1 VWAVLSLGGTTDNMQ
16 LNKPFSAMQTERM
29 TERTDLITP
38 AGATHR
44 HDPSPQMYVGK
55 RVHMVGIGGAGM
67 EALAALLLRWGA
79 VVSGSDQACGE
90 ATDRLVR
97 AGATVH
103 IGHAAGHLPEQAE
116 LVVAS
121 AAVPADNSE
130 LTAARQ
136 RGTSVLS
143 YAQMLGEAMRLKS
156 GIAVAG
162 THGKSTTTALTAFL
176 LREAGL
182 DPSFVVGARVDQ
194 LGGGSAAGEGQ
205 HFVAEACE
213 YQKSFLHLRPRYAV
227 ILNIEED
234 HLDYYSGLDQIVEAF
249 ADFADTCS
257 PNGLV
262 VAHGDDPTV
271 RQALEGK
278 SCTVET
284 FGLGKNVVWQAV
296 NVRDRQG
303 YYAFDLLR
311 HGGKVLSTQLGI
323 PGRHNVLN
331 ASAAAAVA
339 WQCGVGPEA
348 IADGLSRFGGVSR
361 RLSLRGQGRGIVVA
375 DDYAHHPT
383 EIRATLEAARQAYRP
398 ARLWAIFQPHQHSRT
413 RFLLEQFASSF
424 SGADIVI
431 VPDIYFVRDSEQERA
446 TICAADLVAR
456 LCRHGREA
464 RYCESFDAIVAF
476 VKHES
481 REGDLILTMGA
492 GDIWKVADEL
502 VCWLG

>member
-1 VWAVLSLGGTTDNMQ
+1 MRVMLSLAGTTDNMQ
-16 LNKPFSAMQTERM
+16 LNKLSSAMQTERM
-29 TERTDLITP
+29 TEQTDRVTP
-38 AGATHR
+38 ACETRR
-44 HDPSPQMYVGK
+44 HDASPETYAGK
-55 RVHMVGIGGAGM
+55 RVHMVGMGGAGM

-79 VVSGSDQACGE
+79 VVSGSDQAASE
-90 ATDRLVR
+90 ATDRLMR
-97 AGATVH
+97 AGAKVN
-103 IGHAAGHLPEQAE
+103 IGHAADHLPDKVE

-121 AAVPADNSE
+121 AAIPSDNLE
-130 LTAARQ
+130 LTAARL
-136 RGTSVLS
+136 RGTPLLS
-143 YAQMLGEAMRLKS
+143 YAQMLGEAMRLRS

-182 DPSFVVGARVDQ
+182 DPSFVVGAQVDQ
-194 LGGGSAAGEGQ
+194 LGGGSAAGGGE

-213 YQKSFLHLRPRYAV
+213 YQKSFLYLRPRYAV

-234 HLDYYSGLDQIVEAF
+234 HLDYYSGLDQIIEAF

-257 PNGLV
+257 PDGLV
-262 VAHGDDPTV
+262 VAHGDDLTV
-271 RQALEGK
+271 GQALEGT
-278 SCTVET
+278 SRTVET
-284 FGLGKNVVWQAV
+284 FGLGKKVVWQAV

-311 HGGKVLSTQLGI
+311 HGQKVLSTQLGI

-331 ASAAAAVA
+331 ASAVAAVA
-339 WQCGVGPEA
+339 WHCGVEPEA
-348 IADGLSRFGGVSR
+348 IAAGLERFCGVSR
-361 RLSLRGQGRGIVVA
+361 RLSLRGQGHGIMVA

-424 SGADIVI
+424 SDADIVI

-446 TICAADLVAR
+446 AISAADLVAR
-456 LCRHGREA
+456 LRSHGREA
-464 RYCESFDAIVAF
+464 RYCESFEAIVEF
-476 VKHES
+476 VKREAH
-481 REGDLILTMGA
+481 EGDVIVTMGA

>member
-1 VWAVLSLGGTTDNMQ
+1 VLCLPGTTDNMG
-16 LNKPFSAMQTERM
+16 LNKLPSAMQAEHM
-29 TERTDLITP
+29 TQQIDPMKIAGRTRANDVSAET
-38 AGATHR
+38 
-44 HDPSPQMYVGK
+44 YVGK
-55 RVHMVGIGGAGM
+55 RVHMVGMGGAGM
-67 EALAALLLRWGA
+67 EALAALLLRCGA
-79 VVSGSDQACGE
+79 IVSGSDE
-90 ATDRLVR
+90 APSEGTDRLAH

-103 IGHAAGHLPEQAE
+103 IGHATSHLPAKAE

-121 AAVPADNSE
+121 AAVPGDNPE
-130 LTAARQ
+130 LTAARL

-143 YAQMLGEAMRLKS
+143 YAQMLGEAMRLKR

-182 DPSFVVGARVDQ
+182 DPSFVVGAQVDQ
-194 LGGGSAAGEGQ
+194 LGGGSAAGGGE

-234 HLDYYSGLDQIVEAF
+234 HLDYYSGLGQIIGAF
-249 ADFADTCS
+249 GEFADTCS
-257 PNGLV
+257 PDGLV
-262 VAHGDDPTV
+262 VANGDDPTV
-271 RQALEGK
+271 CQALEDT
-278 SCTVET
+278 SRTIET
-284 FGLGKNVVWQAV
+284 FGLGKNVVWQAA
-296 NVRDRQG
+296 NVRDRRG
-303 YYAFDLLR
+303 RYAFDLLR
-311 HGGKVLSTQLGI
+311 HGQTVFSTQLGI

-331 ASAAAAVA
+331 ATAAAAIA
-339 WQCGVGPEA
+339 WHCGVEPEA
-348 IADGLSRFGGVSR
+348 IVDGLGRFGGVSR
-361 RLSLRGQGRGIVVA
+361 RLSLRGQGRGIIVA

-383 EIRATLEAARQAYRP
+383 EIRATLEAAREAYRP

-413 RFLLEQFASSF
+413 RFLLDQFASSF

-456 LCRHGREA
+456 LRRHGREA
-464 RYCESFDAIVAF
+464 RYCESFDAIAES
-476 VKHES
+476 VKREA

-492 GDIWKVADEL
+492 GDIWKVTDEL